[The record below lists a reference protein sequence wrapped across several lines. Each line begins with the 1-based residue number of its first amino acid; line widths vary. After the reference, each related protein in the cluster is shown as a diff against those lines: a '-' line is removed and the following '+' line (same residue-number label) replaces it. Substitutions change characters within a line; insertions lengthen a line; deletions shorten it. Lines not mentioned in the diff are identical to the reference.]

1 MLISRT
7 WEAALPPE
15 PFASGSEMT
24 VIVSTPNGSPLCS
37 LLLGP
42 RTALPPRRDSGSHHH
57 LNYFGKQKPVKA
69 PAQGLR
75 HRMGQNC
82 EPRKTSSEK
91 HNFAEEAAHRGA
103 SETLRSMLHHGT
115 RDPCHQR

>member
-15 PFASGSEMT
+15 LFASDSEMT
-24 VIVSTPNGSPLCS
+24 VIVGTPNRLLLCS

-42 RTALPPRRDSGSHHH
+42 GTVLPPRGDSCRHHH
-57 LNYFGKQKPVKA
+57 LDDLGKQKPVKA

-75 HRMGQNC
+75 HRMRQNC
-82 EPRKTSSEK
+82 EPRQTTSEK
-91 HNFAEEAAHRGA
+91 HGFAEKAAHRSA
-103 SETLRSMLHHGT
+103 SETLRSMLHDGT
-115 RDPCHQR
+115 RDPCH